1 VEPEGPGQ
9 VVQQVQPVPRVL
21 TDLQGQQELPGVRV
35 RQDPLDQ
42 RVQREV
48 RVQVVQRVQRE
59 LPEVQ
64 EHQVRPDQQ
73 EPRVVR
79 G

>member
-1 VEPEGPGQ
+1 MEPEGPGQ
-9 VVQQVQPVPRVL
+9 VVQRVQPVPRVL
-21 TDLQGQQELPGVRV
+21 TDLPGQQELPEVRV

-42 RVQREV
+42 RVLQAV
-48 RVQVVQRVQRE
+48 RVQVVQRVQQE
-59 LPEVQ
+59 LPEVP
-64 EHQVRPDQQ
+64 EHQVRPDLQ